1 LLHSSSLRHVLF
13 DFDGTLIDSS
23 AAILDTLATVLAEK
37 GLNPQHPLARD
48 LIGPP
53 LRVTLE
59 KLTGSTDAALLEEL
73 MQLFRQRYDSIGV
86 AVTQAYPGSD
96 QLVQCLK
103 AAGLVLHLAT
113 NKRERPTLRLLERF
127 GWLGLFDSIFCLDS
141 RQPPFPNKAQMLT
154 TLLSEKQ
161 IDANQAVYIG
171 DTHHDEE
178 ASAQAGLSFLGVGW
192 GYGVGEQQMSAQAS
206 VFTTAA
212 ALADYLVMTSKAGS
226 QR

>member
-53 LRVTLE
+53 LRATLE
-59 KLTGSTDAALLEEL
+59 KLTGSADAALLEEL
-73 MQLFRQRYDSIGV
+73 AQVFRVRYDAIGV
-86 AVTQAYPGSD
+86 AVTQAYAGSD
-96 QLVQCLK
+96 ALVRRLK

-113 NKRERPTLRLLERF
+113 NKRERPTLLLLERF

-141 RQPPFPNKAQMLT
+141 RQPPFPNKGQMLT
-154 TLLSEKQ
+154 TLLTEKQ
-161 IDANQAVYIG
+161 IDAKQAVYIG
-171 DTHHDEE
+171 DTNHDE
-178 ASAQAGLSFLGVGW
+178 AAAAQAGLPFLGVGW
-192 GYGVGEQQMSAQAS
+192 GYGVGEQQLSAQAS
-206 VFTTAA
+206 IFTTAA
-212 ALADYLVMTSKAGS
+212 ALEDYLVMASKAGN
-226 QR
+226 QQ